1 MFRYYQKAL
10 NELEKSSVRHEVV
23 GEVEELH
30 YEQVV
35 KGQTSVN
42 NRKRKKSDQ
51 PENSD
56 TKGDSEIKKKG
67 KMKKSKED
75 GTAIEA
81 VTRHDNVNANE
92 VRKREKKKKKKKK
105 KKKIKRLESDFD
117 AGNSDGRERFSTQF
131 NESRIDPP
139 IMSNNK
145 EKKRKRE
152 CLTDLPGI
160 VKKGKHS
167 PKTSKFQKRRDREA
181 CDKMQ
186 ESNFSC
192 NGRIEN
198 LHTSNS
204 VKSSNLTATTNTFK
218 TSFEASPG
226 STPQSSTHV
235 SKKSLQ
241 SGKESAKENQKL
253 KTRKKRTK
261 DQKSTKPTSTDNILN
276 DNDNGTEVVKE
287 RAEPT
292 LKIDE
297 AKLKEAVK
305 ISNRIHETWTLSK
318 ERLQALAEEGK

>member
-1 MFRYYQKAL
+1 M
-10 NELEKSSVRHEVV
+10 
-23 GEVEELH
+23 
-30 YEQVV
+30 
-35 KGQTSVN
+35 
-42 NRKRKKSDQ
+42 KR
-51 PENSD
+51 
-56 TKGDSEIKKKG
+56 DSEIKKKE

-81 VTRHDNVNANE
+81 VTRHENVNANE
-92 VRKREKKKKKKKK
+92 VRKRENKKKKK
-105 KKKIKRLESDFD
+105 KKKIKRLESDFN
-117 AGNSDGRERFSTQF
+117 AGNSDGRERFLTQF
-131 NESRIDPP
+131 NESRIDPA

-152 CLTDLPGI
+152 CLTELPEGI

-181 CDKMQ
+181 RDRVQ

-204 VKSSNLTATTNTFK
+204 VKSSNLTATTNTF
-218 TSFEASPG
+218 TSIFETSPG

-235 SKKSLQ
+235 SKKPLQ

-253 KTRKKRTK
+253 KTRKKKTK
-261 DQKSTKPTSTDNILN
+261 DQKSTKPTSTDNIVN

-287 RAEPT
+287 RAKPT
-292 LKIDE
+292 LKMDE
-297 AKLKEAVK
+297 AKLKKAVK